1 MKQIIVMIAML
12 ILGIGIGTMVM
23 GFSEQ
28 AAAVSLVGTE
38 AVSTFNLDVA
48 ANAVVE

>member
-23 GFSEQ
+23 GFSTQ
-28 AAAVSLVGTE
+28 AEAVRDVGVTAVTGFGTE
-38 AVSTFNLDVA
+38 AA
-48 ANAVVE
+48 AQCV

>member
-38 AVSTFNLDVA
+38 AVSEFSTEA
-48 ANAVVE
+48 AAE

>member
-23 GFSEQ
+23 GFSAQ
-28 AAAVSLVGTE
+28 AEAVSLVGTT
-38 AVSTFNLDVA
+38 AVSEFNTEA
-48 ANAVVE
+48 AAE